1 MRSIALDVHR
11 AFCEVAIKEGT
22 KLRSGGRIKTSPAE
36 LELFAQSLGAD
47 DQVAL
52 EATGPALAIKRIIEP
67 HVARVV
73 VANTRKL
80 RAIAE
85 AKVKTDKVD
94 ARTLCELLAA
104 GYLPAVFSPD
114 EWTRSLRRRLGRRSQ
129 LVRSR
134 TRAKNELHAVLARNL
149 KGRPPVSDL
158 FGKAGRRWLAA
169 LELPVDERETVEG
182 CLRQVDFLDQE
193 VGVIERELA
202 RQALSS
208 EEIRR
213 LMTVPGVSLISAA
226 TFVAVVGDVAR
237 FATPKQ
243 LVSYVGLDPKVRQ
256 SGETPARHGR
266 ISKQGS
272 PEARHMLCEAAW
284 IVVRTPGPLRAFYER
299 VRARRGA
306 QIALVATARKLSV
319 VFWHLLTREEDYAF
333 GRPTL
338 TRRKLR
344 ALELKVGAGWR
355 RGKHSGPRVHETKK
369 DREREREFAEQSEIA
384 YRRLVRDWQ
393 PKPKKK
399 GAGATRGRAS
409 SSHLLGEE
417 TAARQGSAPEPAL

>member
-22 KLRSGGRIKTSPAE
+22 KLRSGGRIKTSVAA
-36 LELFAQSLGAD
+36 LELFAQSLAAD

-52 EATGPALAIKRIIEP
+52 EASGPALAIKRILEP
-67 HVARVV
+67 HVGRVV
-73 VANTRKL
+73 VANTRKV

-94 ARTLCELLAA
+94 AATLCELLHA
-104 GYLPAVFSPD
+104 GFLPSVFSPD
-114 EWTRSLRRRLGRRSQ
+114 EWTRSLRRRLQRRSQ

-134 TRAKNELHAVLARNL
+134 TRAKNELHAVLTRNL
-149 KGRPPVSDL
+149 KGRPPMSDV
-158 FGKAGRRWLAA
+158 FGKAGREWLSA
-169 LELPVDERETVEG
+169 LELAPDERETVDG
-182 CLRQVDFLDQE
+182 CLRQVDFLDAE
-193 VGVIERELA
+193 VGLIERELA
-202 RQALSS
+202 GQALSS
-208 EEIRR
+208 QDIRR

-226 TFVAVVGDVAR
+226 TFVAVVGDITR
-237 FATPKQ
+237 FPTQKK
-243 LVSYVGLDPKVRQ
+243 LVSYLGLDPKVRQ

-284 IVVRTPGPLRAFYER
+284 IVVRSPGPLRAFYER

-319 VFWHLLTREEDYAF
+319 VFWHLLTREQDYAF

-344 ALELKVGAGWR
+344 ALELKVDKGWR
-355 RGKHSGPRVHETKK
+355 RGKYSGPRVHETRK
-369 DREREREFAEQSEIA
+369 DREREREFAEQAEIA
-384 YRRLVRDWQ
+384 YRRLVADWQ
-393 PKPKKK
+393 PKKRK
-399 GAGATRGRAS
+399 GAGVPVGRAS
-409 SSHLLGEE
+409 SSHLLSEE
-417 TAARQGSAPEPAL
+417 TAARQDTAPDPAL

>member
-1 MRSIALDVHR
+1 MELMRGGHMRSIALDVHR
-11 AFCEVAIKEGT
+11 SFCEVAIKEGT
-22 KLRSGGRIKTSPAE
+22 ELRLGGRIKTSVAE
-36 LELFAQSLGAD
+36 LELFAQSLGAE

-52 EATGPALAIKRIIEP
+52 EATGPALAIKRVLEP

-94 ARTLCELLAA
+94 AATLCELLAA
-104 GYLPAVFSPD
+104 GFLPEVFSPD
-114 EWTRSLRRRLGRRSQ
+114 EWTRALRRRVQRRSQ

-134 TRAKNELHAVLARNL
+134 TRAKNELHAVLSRNL
-149 KGRPPVSDL
+149 KGRPPVSDV
-158 FGKAGRRWLAA
+158 FGKAGREWLRG
-169 LELPVDERETVEG
+169 LELAPDERETVEG
-182 CLRQVDFLDQE
+182 CLRQVDFLDEE
-193 VGVIERELA
+193 VGLIERELA
-202 RQALSS
+202 GQALSS
-208 EEIRR
+208 QEIRR

-226 TFVAVVGDVAR
+226 TFVAVVGDVTR
-237 FATPKQ
+237 FATQKK
-243 LVSYVGLDPKVRQ
+243 LVSYLGLDPKVRQ

-284 IVVRTPGPLRAFYER
+284 IVVRSPGPLRAFYER

-319 VFWHLLTREEDYAF
+319 VFWHMLMREEDYAF

-338 TRRKLR
+338 THRKLR

-355 RGKHSGPRVHETKK
+355 RGKHSGPRVHETRK

-384 YRRLVRDWQ
+384 YRRLVKDWQ
-393 PKPKKK
+393 PTPKKK
-399 GAGATRGRAS
+399 GAGATPGRAS
-409 SSHLLGEE
+409 
-417 TAARQGSAPEPAL
+417 